1 MNTIIFRNKR
11 LSCSPSSPIYQNENR
26 ADYLKFLISVDDLYE
41 FSLKELNCMLCIT
54 LPNGQEGKVAFLDFE
69 DTLYCKRYLIAHIPV
84 TKTFTKLPGTLS
96 INLIFSYEDSNKLFH
111 YLPTNNIS
119 LSVLESSS
127 TDSFVDPDETTN
139 PFTEMAQ
146 KLDTLEKS
154 KISSIEIDG
163 HTVHFYADP
172 EKTTLLGKI
181 ALPEEV
187 VWTTM
192 EDVR

>member
-1 MNTIIFRNKR
+1 MNTILYRAKVLIRT
-11 LSCSPSSPIYQNENR
+11 LSSPIYKNENR
-26 ADYLKFLISVDDLYE
+26 ADSIKFLVCVDDLAE
-41 FSLKELNCMLCIT
+41 FNTEELNCILCIT

-69 DTLYCKRYLIAHIPV
+69 DTLYCERYLMAHIPV

-119 LSVLESSS
+119 LTVLESSS
-127 TDSFVDPDETTN
+127 SDSFIDPDETSN

-146 KLDTLEKS
+146 KLNTLEKS
-154 KISSIEIDG
+154 KVSSIDIEG
-163 HTVHFYADP
+163 HTVHFYADS
-172 EKTTLLGKI
+172 EKTKLIGTVD
-181 ALPEEV
+181 LPEDV

-192 EDVR
+192 EDI